1 MFTLLLAWIFS
12 WHSLYAQTASQSAEV
27 AAPSIILTSTPI
39 PTPTPSLDPI
49 DARFQQYKT
58 DYLFNRDIYNQT
70 YLDYTTKKQVHTRY
84 GTIIT
89 QKEKL
94 EATRTSLIARNTMLR
109 TYLLALRTLLDKY
122 QSQNPT
128 DTEKLKI
135 DLSKWEAW
143 LQEQNSVIN
152 SLNNPDDFSKNS
164 QEFKE
169 KYSQIQTTIYTSLV
183 QHQANLEL
191 KTLQNLQDL
200 KSEIEKVGIQTD
212 GQQPLSEIGI
222 KIDYVSS
229 NVKSALDAT
238 QAKQYSQT
246 FNNFYSTSRSSLLK
260 ARTYLLEINQNL
272 QGIVLKYLTPTP

>member
-1 MFTLLLAWIFS
+1 MVSLLVLWFFS
-12 WHSLYAQTASQSAEV
+12 WGKIFAQNSTNSANI
-27 AAPSIILTSTPI
+27 ATPSMVITSTPTTI
-39 PTPTPSLDPI
+39 SQPTLDPT

-58 DYLFNRDIYNQT
+58 DYLFNRDIYNQS

-94 EATRTSLIARNTMLR
+94 EATRSSLIARNTMLR

-128 DTEKLKI
+128 ETEKLKI

-143 LQEQNSVIN
+143 LQEQNSVVN
-152 SLNNPDDFSKNS
+152 SLLNPDDFSKNA
-164 QEFKE
+164 QDFKE
-169 KYSQIQTTIYTSLV
+169 KYIQIQVSIYSALV

-191 KTLQNLQDL
+191 ITLQNLQDL
-200 KSEIEKVGIQTD
+200 KSNIEKTGLKPE

-222 KIDYVSS
+222 KSDYVIS
-229 NVKSALDAT
+229 NIKSAIDAT
-238 QAKQYSQT
+238 QAKQYSQN
-246 FNNFYSTSRSSLLK
+246 FNNFYSESRLYLLK
-260 ARTYLLEINQNL
+260 AKTYLQEINQNL
-272 QGIVLKYLTPTP
+272 QGLVLKYLNPSS